1 MKTTFVI
8 LLLALVMTACL
19 AGELNF
25 GILIWCGKYT
35 SIRYAA
41 TTIKTLILFT
51 FVINMFTCNIILTS
65 SLVELTNVF
74 VFDLLFFDIEKKE
87 TIFLK
92 VPIYVKQISKR
103 ISNNSCIYWNTHSQT
118 RRTDVITSKCR
129 IINQ

>member
-51 FVINMFTCNIILTS
+51 FVINMFTCNIILMS

-74 VFDLLFFDIEKKE
+74 VFVLLFLTLKK
-87 TIFLK
+87 
-92 VPIYVKQISKR
+92 KR
-103 ISNNSCIYWNTHSQT
+103 QYF
-118 RRTDVITSKCR
+118 
-129 IINQ
+129 